1 VASLIVGAVFT
12 AIGLA
17 AAVFIAAVVAA
28 FRKDGALA
36 GRVEERLPDEPDVAE
51 RAPGHVRHHEEAQVH
66 AHGDGFGEL

>member
-1 VASLIVGAVFT
+1 VANLIVGAVFA

-28 FRKDGALA
+28 LRKDGASA
-36 GRVEERLPDEPDVAE
+36 GRVEERLLGEPDVAD

-66 AHGDGFGEL
+66 AHGDGFGDI